1 VRDILKKA
9 LTIAGSDSGGGAGI
23 QADLKTFISRGVY
36 GMSVITALTSQ
47 NTMGVQGIFEIEA
60 DFVGKQI
67 DSIMTDIG
75 ADIWKIGMLGNEDII
90 RIVSNKVKQ
99 YNIQNLVLDPVMVAK
114 SGDPLL
120 RDEAQDALISQLIPL
135 AYVITP
141 NIFEAEVLSGV
152 KINSIEDMQDAAE
165 KIFALGVK
173 QIIVKGGHLN
183 INKYATDLLYDGNN
197 FIEYR
202 SKYIQTK
209 NTHGSGCTFASAI
222 AAELAKGNK
231 ILNVIRIAKAYIT
244 ILIKNSQKLNIGHG
258 HGPLN
263 HYLGQSLNLD
273 LKIVE
278 VVKKKD

>member
-1 VRDILKKA
+1 MKKA

-90 RIVSNKVKQ
+90 RMVSNKVKQ

-120 RDEAQDALISQLIPL
+120 RNEAQDALISQLIPL

-141 NIFEAEVLSGV
+141 NIFEAEVLSRMN
-152 KINSIEDMQDAAE
+152 INNIEDMHNAAK
-165 KIFALGVK
+165 KIISLGVK
-173 QIIVKGGHLN
+173 YVIIKGGPF
-183 INKYATDLLYDGNN
+183 INEKFAIDLLYDGKNL
-197 FIEYR
+197 IEYK
-202 SKYIQTK
+202 SENLKTK

-222 AAELAKGNK
+222 AAELAKKYGIEK
-231 ILNVIRIAKAYIT
+231 AVHIAKAYLT
-244 ILIKNSQKLNIGHG
+244 TLIKNSQNFNIGQG
-258 HGPLN
+258 RGPLN
-263 HYLGQSLNLD
+263 HYLGQSLAID
-273 LKIVE
+273 LNIVE
-278 VVKKKD
+278 IVKKY